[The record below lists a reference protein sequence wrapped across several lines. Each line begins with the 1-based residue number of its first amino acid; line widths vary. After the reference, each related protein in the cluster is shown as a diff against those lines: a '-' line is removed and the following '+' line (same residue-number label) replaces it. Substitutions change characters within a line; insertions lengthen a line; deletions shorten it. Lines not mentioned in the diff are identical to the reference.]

1 MANWI
6 QRFIL
11 TAIVLFPGA
20 LLAQSGD
27 VGVSAGEEPLLDP
40 RIERRQVREAQID
53 AENLELGLYTGLMSL
68 QDFGVSSYSGLRLA
82 FHVSEDLFFEAAVGR
97 TRAGDTSFEQLN
109 PGVILLENE
118 EKVLTTYNFSVGYNV
133 LPGEAFLGS
142 KRAYNNAFY
151 LIGGAGSTE
160 FAGDDHFTLN
170 AGIGYRLLLTDWLSA
185 RIEMRDHIFELD
197 LFGEAQTTQNLV
209 WTLGLGGFF

>member
-1 MANWI
+1 MANRI

-11 TAIVLFPGA
+11 TALVLFTGPA
-20 LLAQSGD
+20 FAESA
-27 VGVSAGEEPLLDP
+27 VEGVSAGEDPLLDP
-40 RIERRQVREAQID
+40 RIERRKVREAQID
-53 AENLELGLYTGLMSL
+53 SENLEVGLYTGLMSL
-68 QDFGVSSYSGLRLA
+68 QDFGVNSYSGLRFA
-82 FHVSEDLFFEAAVGR
+82 FHVSEDLFFEAAAGR
-97 TRAGDTSFEQLN
+97 TKAGDTSFEQLN
-109 PGVILLENE
+109 PGVVLLEND

-142 KRAYNNAFY
+142 RRAFNNSFY
-151 LIGGAGSTE
+151 FIGGAGSTE

-170 AGIGYRLLLTDWLSA
+170 AGVGYRLLLSDWLSA

-209 WTLGLGGFF
+209 WTIGLGGFF

>member
-6 QRFIL
+6 QRSIL
-11 TAIVLFPGA
+11 TSLVLV
-20 LLAQSGD
+20 AQPVFAEASGT
-27 VGVSAGEEPLLDP
+27 GVAAGEDPLLDP

-68 QDFGVSSYSGLRLA
+68 QDFGVNTYSGLRLA
-82 FHVSEDLFFEAAVGR
+82 FHVSEDIFFEAAAGR
-97 TRAGDTSFEQLN
+97 TRAGDTSFEKLN
-109 PGVILLENE
+109 PGVILLENK
-118 EKVLTTYNFSVGYNV
+118 EKVLTTYNFSVGYNL

-142 KRAYNNAFY
+142 RRAYNNAFY
-151 LIGGAGSTE
+151 VIGGAGSTE

-170 AGIGYRLLLTDWLSA
+170 AGVGYRLLLTDWLSA
-185 RIEMRDHIFELD
+185 RIEMRDHLFELD
-197 LFGEAQTTQNLV
+197 LFGEAQTTHNLV

>member
-6 QRFIL
+6 QRF
-11 TAIVLFPGA
+11 VLIAAA
-20 LLAQSGD
+20 LLPAMLSAQPEEA
-27 VGVSAGEEPLLDP
+27 GVSAGEEPLLDP

-53 AENLELGLYTGLMSL
+53 AENFELGVYTGLMSI
-68 QDFGVSSYSGLRLA
+68 QDFGVSSYTGLRFV
-82 FHVSEDLFFEAAVGR
+82 FHVSEDLFFEAGAGR
-97 TRAGDTSFEQLN
+97 ARAGDTSFEQLN
-109 PGVILLENE
+109 PGVLLLEND
-118 EKVLTTYNFSVGYNV
+118 EKELTTYNFSVGYNV

-142 KRAYNNAFY
+142 RRAFNNAFY

-170 AGIGYRLLLTDWLSA
+170 VGAGYRLLLTDWLSA

-209 WTLGLGGFF
+209 WTLGVGGFF